1 MLRQS
6 GKIQQPILPLLRRF
20 LQITKKEIY
29 CHIPLRMTSVKAFN
43 TKTHS
48 AKSASETCQTV
59 NEVRH
64 EIMFEKLLLQT
75 FSRSKNCYDI

>member
-1 MLRQS
+1 MASVICLSICHKLSMLRQS

-20 LQITKKEIY
+20 LQISKKEIY

-59 NEVRH
+59 NE
-64 EIMFEKLLLQT
+64 IMYTK
-75 FSRSKNCYDI
+75 